1 MVDRSSILD
10 PRSSQAQLVLAWLV
24 HLYTASGAVLA
35 FFSVLLIEQGKF
47 QEAFWLMTLAVLIDA
62 SDGTLARLVR
72 IKETIPWFDGDR
84 LEDIVD
90 YLNYV
95 LVPSLFLIRA
105 DLLPQEDA
113 WWLAALPLLASAY
126 GFCQKEAKT
135 SDHFFLGFPSY
146 WNIVAFYLYVL
157 QMPRWANAFL
167 ILTLS
172 ALVFVPI
179 KYLYPSRSPVFRDLT
194 ITLGILWGMLVFI
207 IIYQLPQPATFVV
220 FASLLF
226 PAYYMA
232 LSVWIAA
239 RQTIL
244 RHQEVMNAPRDKK

>member
-1 MVDRSSILD
+1 MYSSKII
-10 PRSSQAQLVLAWLV
+10 LAWLV

-35 FFSVLLIEQGKF
+35 LFALLFIEQAKF
-47 QEAFWLMTLAVLIDA
+47 QDAFWLMALAVLIDA

-72 IKETIPWFDGDR
+72 VKDVIPWFDGDR

-95 LVPSLFLIRA
+95 LVPSLLLIRA
-105 DLLPQEDA
+105 DLLPQQDA
-113 WWLAALPLLASAY
+113 LGLAALPLLASAY

-157 QMPRWANAFL
+157 QSPRWINAFL
-167 ILTLS
+167 IIILS

-179 KYLYPSRSPVFRDLT
+179 KYLYPSRSPILRGPT
-194 ITLGILWGMLVFI
+194 NALGMLWGMLVFI
-207 IIYQLPQPATFVV
+207 MIYQLPEPSLVIALI
-220 FASLLF
+220 SLLY
-226 PAYYMA
+226 PGYYFV
-232 LSVWIAA
+232 LSLWIAG
-239 RQTIL
+239 RKKHIL
-244 RHQEVMNAPRDKK
+244 DDTR